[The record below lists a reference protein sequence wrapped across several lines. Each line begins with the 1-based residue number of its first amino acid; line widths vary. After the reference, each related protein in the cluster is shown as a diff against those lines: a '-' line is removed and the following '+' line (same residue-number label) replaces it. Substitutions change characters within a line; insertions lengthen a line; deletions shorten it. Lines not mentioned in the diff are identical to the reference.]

1 MTVSEIIS
9 RADTIRPNAVPR
21 EVKLGFLSDVEGQ
34 VRVLICKDLPE
45 DTKPLTEA
53 DTGKVLT
60 AGGPFERLYWLYLCA
75 MYAYYAQDTEL
86 YANDRVVFE
95 KAWSDYAKWYQ
106 RTGGGA
112 RDGNV

>member
-9 RADTIRPNAVPR
+9 RADSIRPNAIPAEIKR
-21 EVKLGFLSDVEGQ
+21 GFLSDAGGE
-34 VRVLICKDLPE
+34 VRVLIGQE
-45 DTKPLTEA
+45 DPASIKPLTEA
-53 DTGKVLT
+53 DGGKVLT
-60 AGGPFERLYWLYLCA
+60 VPNPFDKLYVYYLCA
-75 MYAYYAQDTEL
+75 MYAWHAGDSEM

-112 RDGNV
+112 RDVNV

>member
-9 RADTIRPNAVPR
+9 RADAIRPNAVPQ

-34 VRVLICKDLPE
+34 VRVLICKEAPE
-45 DTKPLTEA
+45 SLKPLTAA
-53 DTGKVLT
+53 DGGKVLT
-60 AGGPFERLYWLYLCA
+60 VSYPFDNLYVLYLCA

-106 RTGGGA
+106 RTGGGM
-112 RDGNV
+112 RDGNM